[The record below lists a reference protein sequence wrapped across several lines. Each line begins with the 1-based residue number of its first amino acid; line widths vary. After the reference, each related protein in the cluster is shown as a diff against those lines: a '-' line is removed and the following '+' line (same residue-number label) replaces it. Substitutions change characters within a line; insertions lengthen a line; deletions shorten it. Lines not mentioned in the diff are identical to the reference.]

1 MKISNKDLDLGLV
14 KRAKAGDYQAF
25 DLLVLKYQSRLISTA
40 FKFVKD
46 LQIAE
51 DLVQD
56 ACIKSFKSIGSFR
69 EDSTFYTWIYRITV
83 NTSKNYLVSKKRK
96 DEILQTDISK
106 EENFIIE
113 TIDKDTP
120 ENLFHASQLR
130 NIIIETLN
138 GLGEDTNTALTLR
151 EFGGLSYEQIAEVV
165 NCPVGTVRS
174 RIFRGREVIDE
185 AIKEYKK
192 GNRTLIKRKSNEL
205 K

>member
-14 KRAKAGDYQAF
+14 KRVKAGDYQAF

-56 ACIKSFKSIGSFR
+56 SFIKSFKSIDSFR

-96 DEILQTDISK
+96 DELLQTDISE
-106 EENFIIE
+106 EENYFIE
-113 TIDKDTP
+113 PIDKDTP
-120 ENLFHASQLR
+120 EDIFHASQLHK
-130 NIIIETLN
+130 IIIESLN
-138 GLGEDTNTALTLR
+138 GLGEDTKMALTLR
-151 EFGGLSYEQIAEVV
+151 EFDGLSYEQIAEVV

-174 RIFRGREVIDE
+174 RIFRGREVIDD
-185 AIKEYKK
+185 AIEEYRKD
-192 GNRTLIKRKSNEL
+192 NQASHAEIKS
-205 K
+205 

>member
-46 LQIAE
+46 IQIAE

-56 ACIKSFKSIGSFR
+56 SFIKSFKSLGSFR

-96 DEILQTDISK
+96 DELLQTDIS
-106 EENFIIE
+106 IE
-113 TIDKDTP
+113 ANYTFEPIDKDTP
-120 ENLFHASQLR
+120 EDLLHASQLR
-130 NIIIETLN
+130 SMIIESLN
-138 GLGEDTNTALTLR
+138 GLGEETKTALTLR
-151 EFGGLSYEQIAEVV
+151 EFDGLSYEQIAEVV

-174 RIFRGREVIDE
+174 RIFRGREVIDD
-185 AIKEYKK
+185 AIREYKK
-192 GNRTLIKRKSNEL
+192 GHQASLAEIKS
-205 K
+205 

>member
-1 MKISNKDLDLGLV
+1 MKVSNKDLDLGLV

-40 FKFVKD
+40 FRFVKD

-56 ACIKSFKSIGSFR
+56 SFIKSFKSLGSFR

-96 DEILQTDISK
+96 DELLQTDIS
-106 EENFIIE
+106 EEANYTIE
-113 TIDKDTP
+113 PIDKDTP
-120 ENLFHASQLR
+120 EDFLHASQLR
-130 NIIIETLN
+130 SMIIESLN
-138 GLGEDTNTALTLR
+138 GLGEETKTALMLR
-151 EFGGLSYEQIAEVV
+151 EFDGLSYEQIAEVV

-174 RIFRGREVIDE
+174 RIFRAREAIDD
-185 AIKEYKK
+185 AIKEYRK
-192 GNRTLIKRKSNEL
+192 GNQISQAGTNS
-205 K
+205 

>member
-46 LQIAE
+46 QQIAE

-56 ACIKSFKSIGSFR
+56 SFIKSFKSIGSFR

-96 DEILQTDISK
+96 DELLQTDISN
-106 EENFIIE
+106 EENYFIE
-113 TIDKDTP
+113 PIDKDTP
-120 ENLFHASQLR
+120 EDLFHASQLHK
-130 NIIIETLN
+130 IIIESLN
-138 GLGEDTNTALTLR
+138 GLGEDTKVALTLR
-151 EFGGLSYEQIAEVV
+151 EFDGLSYEQIAEVV

-174 RIFRGREVIDE
+174 RIFRGREVIDD
-185 AIKEYKK
+185 AIKEYRKTH
-192 GNRTLIKRKSNEL
+192 NASHVEIKS
-205 K
+205 

>member
-56 ACIKSFKSIGSFR
+56 SFIKSFKSIGSFR

-96 DEILQTDISK
+96 DELLQTDISK
-106 EENFIIE
+106 EENYAIE
-113 TIDKDTP
+113 AIDKDTP
-120 ENLFHASQLR
+120 EDLFHANQLHK
-130 NIIIETLN
+130 IIIESLN
-138 GLGEDTNTALTLR
+138 GLGEDTKTALTLR
-151 EFGGLSYEQIAEVV
+151 EFDGLSYEQIAEVV

-174 RIFRGREVIDE
+174 RIFRGREIIDD
-185 AIKEYKK
+185 AIKEYR
-192 GNRTLIKRKSNEL
+192 NVHLASHAEIKS
-205 K
+205 

>member
-1 MKISNKDLDLGLV
+1 MKVSNKDLDLGLV

-56 ACIKSFKSIGSFR
+56 SFIKSFKSIDSFR

-138 GLGEDTNTALTLR
+138 GLGEDTKTALTLR
-151 EFGGLSYEQIAEVV
+151 EFDGLSYGQIAEVV

-185 AIKEYKK
+185 AIKEYRK
-192 GNRTLIKRKSNEL
+192 GNQSSLAEIKL
-205 K
+205 

>member
-46 LQIAE
+46 QQIAE

-56 ACIKSFKSIGSFR
+56 SFIKSFKSIGSFR

-96 DEILQTDISK
+96 DELLQTDIS
-106 EENFIIE
+106 EQENYVIE
-113 TIDKDTP
+113 PIDKDTP
-120 ENLFHASQLR
+120 EDLFHASQLHK
-130 NIIIETLN
+130 IIIESLN
-138 GLGEDTNTALTLR
+138 GLGEDTRTALTLR
-151 EFGGLSYEQIAEVV
+151 EFDGLSYEQIAEVV

-174 RIFRGREVIDE
+174 RIFRGREVIDD
-185 AIKEYKK
+185 AIKQYRKDHQASYAE
-192 GNRTLIKRKSNEL
+192 IKS
-205 K
+205 

>member
-25 DLLVLKYQSRLISTA
+25 DLLVLKYQSRLLSTA

-46 LQIAE
+46 QQIAE

-56 ACIKSFKSIGSFR
+56 SFIKSFKSIGSFK

-96 DEILQTDISK
+96 DELLQTDFSK
-106 EENFIIE
+106 EENYVIE
-113 TIDKDTP
+113 PIDEDTP
-120 ENLFHASQLR
+120 EDLFHASQLHK
-130 NIIIETLN
+130 IIIESLN
-138 GLGEDTNTALTLR
+138 ELGEDTKTALTLR
-151 EFGGLSYEQIAEVV
+151 EFDGLSYEQIAEVV

-174 RIFRGREVIDE
+174 RIFRGREAIDD
-185 AIKEYKK
+185 AIKEYRN
-192 GNRTLIKRKSNEL
+192 GHQASHAEIKS
-205 K
+205 

>member
-1 MKISNKDLDLGLV
+1 MRISNKDLDLGLV
-14 KRAKAGDYQAF
+14 KRAKAGDYRAF

-56 ACIKSFKSIGSFR
+56 SFIKSFKSIGSFR

-96 DEILQTDISK
+96 DELLQTDISK
-106 EENFIIE
+106 EENYVIE
-113 TIDKDTP
+113 LIDKDTP
-120 ENLFHASQLR
+120 EDLFHASQLHK
-130 NIIIETLN
+130 IIIESLN
-138 GLGEDTNTALTLR
+138 GLGENTKTALTLR
-151 EFGGLSYEQIAEVV
+151 EFDGLSYEQIAEVV

-174 RIFRGREVIDE
+174 RIFRGREVIDD
-185 AIKEYKK
+185 AIKEYRKTH
-192 GNRTLIKRKSNEL
+192 NASHVEIKS
-205 K
+205 

>member
-25 DLLVLKYQSRLISTA
+25 DLLVLKYQSRLVSTA

-46 LQIAE
+46 QQIAE

-56 ACIKSFKSIGSFR
+56 SFIKSFKSISSFR

-96 DEILQTDISK
+96 DELLQSDISI
-106 EENFIIE
+106 EENYGIE
-113 TIDKDTP
+113 PIDNDTP
-120 ENLFHASQLR
+120 EDLFHASQLHK
-130 NIIIETLN
+130 IIIESLN
-138 GLGEDTNTALTLR
+138 GLGENTKTALTLR
-151 EFGGLSYEQIAEVV
+151 EFDGLSYEQIAEVV

-174 RIFRGREVIDE
+174 RIFRGREVIDDVIRE
-185 AIKEYKK
+185 YRKGQQAKHVEIK
-192 GNRTLIKRKSNEL
+192 S
-205 K
+205 

>member
-14 KRAKAGDYQAF
+14 QRAKAGDYQAF

-46 LQIAE
+46 QQIAE

-56 ACIKSFKSIGSFR
+56 SFIKSFKSIGSFR

-96 DEILQTDISK
+96 DELLQTDISK
-106 EENFIIE
+106 EKNYVIE
-113 TIDKDTP
+113 PIDKDTP
-120 ENLFHASQLR
+120 EDLFHASQLHK
-130 NIIIETLN
+130 IIIESLN
-138 GLGEDTNTALTLR
+138 GLGDDTKTALTLR
-151 EFGGLSYEQIAEVV
+151 EFDGLSYEQIAKVV

-174 RIFRGREVIDE
+174 RIFRGREAIED

-192 GNRTLIKRKSNEL
+192 GRQTSRTEVKS
-205 K
+205 

>member
-14 KRAKAGDYQAF
+14 KRVKAGDYQAF

-56 ACIKSFKSIGSFR
+56 SFIKSFKSIGSFR

-96 DEILQTDISK
+96 DELLQTDISK
-106 EENFIIE
+106 EENHVIE
-113 TIDKDTP
+113 PIDKDTP
-120 ENLFHASQLR
+120 EDFFYANQLHK
-130 NIIIETLN
+130 IIIESLN
-138 GLGEDTNTALTLR
+138 RLGEDTKTALTLR
-151 EFGGLSYEQIAEVV
+151 EFDGLSYEQIAEVV

-174 RIFRGREVIDE
+174 RIFRGREVIDD
-185 AIKEYKK
+185 AIKEYRN
-192 GNRTLIKRKSNEL
+192 GHQPTHVEINS
-205 K
+205 

>member
-40 FKFVKD
+40 FKLVKD

-56 ACIKSFKSIGSFR
+56 SFIKSFKSIGSFR

-96 DEILQTDISK
+96 DELLQTDISK
-106 EENFIIE
+106 EANYVIE
-113 TIDKDTP
+113 PMEKDTP
-120 ENLFHASQLR
+120 EDLFHANQLHKV
-130 NIIIETLN
+130 IIESLN
-138 GLGEDTNTALTLR
+138 GLGEDTKTALTLR
-151 EFGGLSYEQIAEVV
+151 EFDGLSYEQIAEVV

-174 RIFRGREVIDE
+174 RIFRGREVIND
-185 AIKEYKK
+185 AIKEHRK
-192 GNRTLIKRKSNEL
+192 GLQVSHVGTKS
-205 K
+205 

>member
-1 MKISNKDLDLGLV
+1 MRISNKDLDLGLV
-14 KRAKAGDYQAF
+14 KRAKAGDYRAF

-56 ACIKSFKSIGSFR
+56 SFIKSFKSIGSFR

-96 DEILQTDISK
+96 DELLQTDISK
-106 EENFIIE
+106 EENYVIE
-113 TIDKDTP
+113 LIDKDTP
-120 ENLFHASQLR
+120 EDLFHASQLHK
-130 NIIIETLN
+130 IIIESLN
-138 GLGEDTNTALTLR
+138 GLGEDTKTALTLR
-151 EFGGLSYEQIAEVV
+151 EFDGLSYEQIAEVV

-174 RIFRGREVIDE
+174 RIFRGREVIDD
-185 AIKEYKK
+185 AIKEYRKTH
-192 GNRTLIKRKSNEL
+192 NASHVEIKS
-205 K
+205 